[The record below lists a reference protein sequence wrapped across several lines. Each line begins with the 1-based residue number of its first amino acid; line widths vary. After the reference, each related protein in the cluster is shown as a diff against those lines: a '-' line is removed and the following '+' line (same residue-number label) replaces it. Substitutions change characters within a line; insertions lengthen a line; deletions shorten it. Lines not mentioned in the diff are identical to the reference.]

1 MTNLTDDIKLFI
13 VQQLACHNSPS
24 QVADDVYEEFGIK
37 LERGKVQKYDPTK
50 VAGKQLSKKYR
61 EIFEAMRTAF
71 LNETTQIPI
80 ASKTFRLRSLQR
92 MHDKLVEK
100 KNFVQAAAILE
111 QAAKEVSGFYGYRN
125 QLVPTNDGDS
135 LIEWLKTIGNSSL
148 PIVYDVSNINE
159 HEQKSQTNG
168 FKDSVEV
175 VPLESKIKW
184 QLP

>member
-1 MTNLTDDIKLFI
+1 MTNLTDDIKVFI

-24 QVADDVYEEFGIK
+24 QVAEYVYEEFGIK

-61 EIFEAMRTAF
+61 EIFEATRKAF
-71 LNETTQIPI
+71 LNETSQIPI
-80 ASKTFRLRSLQR
+80 ASKSFRLRSLQR
-92 MHDKLVEK
+92 IHDNLVVK
-100 KNFVQAAAILE
+100 KNFAQAAAILE
-111 QAAKEVSGFYGYRN
+111 QAAKEVGGFYSHRN
-125 QLVPTNDGDS
+125 QLVPTNDGDL

-159 HEQKSQTNG
+159 HEHKSRTNG

-175 VPLESKIKW
+175 APLENKIKW
-184 QLP
+184 HLP